1 MISSALAGVQAKIN
15 QIYPLT
21 LYTHCFA
28 HSLSLSIA
36 ASCSVQ
42 DVKPVSVLIFYSS
55 WFL

>member
-1 MISSALAGVQAKIN
+1 MSSALAGVQAKIN
-15 QIYPLT
+15 QIYPLI

-28 HSLSLSIA
+28 HSLGLSIA